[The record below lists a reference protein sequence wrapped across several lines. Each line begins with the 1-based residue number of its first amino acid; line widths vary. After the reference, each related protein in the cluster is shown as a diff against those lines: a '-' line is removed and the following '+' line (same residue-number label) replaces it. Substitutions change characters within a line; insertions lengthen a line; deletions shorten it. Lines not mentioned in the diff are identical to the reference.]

1 MEILE
6 ATQQTDSDHTS
17 DQTIADTLKV
27 GVAQMA
33 PVWLNRQATL
43 DKVASTMRLAAA
55 EQCALVVFGEAL
67 VPGYP
72 FWLELTG
79 GARFN
84 DAGQKEMHARYLLEA
99 VDIARGDL
107 SEICALAKELGLAV
121 YLGVMERPAD
131 RGGHSLYCS
140 LVYIDKSGDICSVHR
155 KLQPTYEERLA
166 WAPGDGHGLVT
177 HSLEPFVLGGLNCW
191 ENWMP
196 MARQALYAQGT
207 DLHVSVWPGGMHNTP
222 DITRFIA
229 LESRS
234 YVLASCGVLR
244 AADIPDDI
252 PMREQIIDNGNQF
265 LGNGGSTIV
274 GPDGQMLIEPVAERE
289 VLITATLQH
298 AKVRQE
304 RQNFDPAGHYS
315 RPDVLQL
322 RVDQRRQS
330 TVVLNA
336 EDPNEQ

>member
-1 MEILE
+1 VQIIAAEQSDKAIAL
-6 ATQQTDSDHTS
+6 DSD
-17 DQTIADTLKV
+17 DRLKV
-27 GVAQMA
+27 GLAQMA
-33 PVWLNRQATL
+33 PVWLNREASL
-43 DKVASTMRLAAA
+43 AKVADAMRLAAD
-55 EQCALVVFGEAL
+55 QGCQLLTFGEAL
-67 VPGYP
+67 IPGYP
-72 FWLELTG
+72 FWIDPTH
-79 GARFN
+79 GAHFN
-84 DAGQKEMHARYLLEA
+84 NAAQKEMYALYLDQG
-99 VDIARGDL
+99 VDIERGDL
-107 SEICALAKELGLAV
+107 AAIAALAKDLNMAV
-121 YLGVMERPAD
+121 YLGIMERAAD

-140 LVYIDKSGDICSVHR
+140 LVYISEEGVIESSHR

-166 WAPGDGHGLVT
+166 WAQGDGHGLVT
-177 HSLEPFVLGGLNCW
+177 HPLGGFTLGGLNCW

-196 MARQALYAQGT
+196 MARQALYAQGS

-274 GPDGQMLIEPVAERE
+274 GEPVAERE